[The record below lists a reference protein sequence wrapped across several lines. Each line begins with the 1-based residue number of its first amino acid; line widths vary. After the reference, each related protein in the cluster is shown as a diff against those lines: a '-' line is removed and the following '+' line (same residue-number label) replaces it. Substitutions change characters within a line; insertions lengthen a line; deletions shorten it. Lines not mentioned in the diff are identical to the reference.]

1 MFRNRVRLLQYIVVP
16 IAHDTKACARQ
27 NGITNLVGAGIQVL
41 TAIDLNDD
49 MSLKTDKIQDVIF
62 EGHLPAEFETDEAP
76 MP

>member
-1 MFRNRVRLLQYIVVP
+1 M
-16 IAHDTKACARQ
+16 
-27 NGITNLVGAGIQVL
+27 VL

-76 MP
+76 VPQQSLDRSFGIRLLATHRACVLTGFSHHRLVM